1 MDDSTAYAE
10 NCLHKEKKKVKAL
23 SILCYIILSTVSK
36 AVYKL
41 IQWHGVLGV
50 YFFIISF
57 PLVFKTCVSQT
68 EFSV

>member
-1 MDDSTAYAE
+1 MKITCMDDSTAYAE

-41 IQWHGVLGV
+41 IQ
-50 YFFIISF
+50 
-57 PLVFKTCVSQT
+57 
-68 EFSV
+68 